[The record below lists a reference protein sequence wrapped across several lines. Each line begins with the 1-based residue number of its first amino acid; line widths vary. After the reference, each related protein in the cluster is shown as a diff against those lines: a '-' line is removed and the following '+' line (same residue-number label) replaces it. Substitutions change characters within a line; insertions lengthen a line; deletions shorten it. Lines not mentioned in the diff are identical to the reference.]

1 MQAAGEIGGLSVG
14 NQVGNILLTSR
25 PYLYERNGAEVD
37 ACIFSWRLL
46 CHRYYKKVFTNK
58 VRYICELIN
67 VIRFSF
73 LRLMRTA
80 RSFWCEE

>member
-1 MQAAGEIGGLSVG
+1 MQAADEIGGVSVG
-14 NQVGNILLTSR
+14 RQVGNMLLTSR
-25 PYLYERNGAEVD
+25 PCLYERNGAEVD

-46 CHRYYKKVFTNK
+46 SHRDYKKVFTDK
-58 VRYICELIN
+58 LRYICELIN

-80 RSFWCEE
+80 RSF